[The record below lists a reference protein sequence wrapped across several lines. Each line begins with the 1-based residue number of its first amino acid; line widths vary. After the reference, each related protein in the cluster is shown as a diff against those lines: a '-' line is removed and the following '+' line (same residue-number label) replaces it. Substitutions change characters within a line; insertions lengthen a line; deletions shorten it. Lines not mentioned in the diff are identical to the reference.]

1 MLAQV
6 LSKLANPEY
15 QEYLA
20 TDFFG
25 MAPINSSG
33 AADFDGSSGQP
44 GPKANA
50 AGQAGSASA
59 PGRSSGQPGPKANAA
74 GKAGSASAPGHL
86 PPLDDANA
94 NMEEDP
100 QDQEEAEEATK
111 STPTK
116 KGKSV
121 DDLLAATGQDLI
133 TARQ

>member
-50 AGQAGSASA
+50 AG
-59 PGRSSGQPGPKANAA
+59 
-74 GKAGSASAPGHL
+74 KAGSASAPGHL
-86 PPLDDANA
+86 LPLDDANA